1 MSGTQLSKF
10 IFDGLSQEKITDL
23 ASLDPEDR
31 ERMLMTGVDTDETGH
46 SATFLHLDHSGVYC
60 NNMQDGLD
68 ILDTR
73 DALENY
79 KGLPEYFWKLA
90 DPDQD
95 EFTRKAFETLQGGY
109 YVHVDRGV
117 KIREPVQSCLF
128 MKADHVGQS
137 VHNIVIVEENA
148 EVHIITGCATSRP
161 LQYGMHIGISEFYVK
176 KGARLTFTMIHNWG
190 ENVVVRPRSVG
201 VVEEGGVML
210 NNYIMLNPVQSL
222 QMYPT
227 LYLNGKG
234 ARCRFNS
241 VMVAPEG
248 SHIDAGNRIILNA
261 PNTRAEIISRSI
273 TTGGT
278 MFVRGL
284 IQGNARP
291 SRGHLECKGLILG
304 NGIIHAVPELEGRAE
319 GIELSHEAAV
329 GKIAQEEIEYLMAR
343 GLDEEEAT
351 STIVRGFLNVDIT
364 GLPEKLKSTLDSMID
379 QLRHEKSAT

>member
-1 MSGTQLSKF
+1 MTKF
-10 IFDGLSQEKITDL
+10 QFAGLPSEKIANL
-23 ASLDPEDR
+23 ASILPEDR
-31 ERMLMTGVDTDETGH
+31 ERMLMAGVDTDETGH

-60 NNMQDGLD
+60 NSLREGLE
-68 ILDTR
+68 ILDTKE
-73 DALENY
+73 ALKKYN
-79 KGLPEYFWKLA
+79 GLPDYFWKLV

-95 EFTRKAFETLQGGY
+95 DFTRKAFEILQGGY
-109 YVHVDRGV
+109 FVHVDRNV
-117 KIREPVQSCLF
+117 KIEEPVQSCLF

-148 EVHIITGCATSRP
+148 EVHIITGCATSTP
-161 LQYGMHIGISEFYVK
+161 VQHGMHIGISEFYVK
-176 KGARLTFTMIHNWG
+176 KGAKLTFTMIHNWG
-190 ENVVVRPRSVG
+190 EHVVVRPRSVG
-201 VVEEGGVML
+201 VIEEGGTLL
-210 NNYIMLNPVQSL
+210 NNYILLNPVQSL

-234 ARCRFNS
+234 SRCRFNS
-241 VMVAPEG
+241 VMFAPKG
-248 SHIDAGNRIILNA
+248 SHIDSGNRIILNA
-261 PNTRAEIISRSI
+261 PETRAEIISRSI

-278 MFVRGL
+278 IFARGL
-284 IQGNARP
+284 IQGNAAP

-351 STIVRGFLNVDIT
+351 STIVRGFLKVDII
-364 GLPEKLKSTLDSMID
+364 GLPEKLKSVLDVMID
-379 QLRHEKSAT
+379 QLRQERSAA

>member
-1 MSGTQLSKF
+1 MSDTQLTKF
-10 IFDGLSQEKITDL
+10 LFDGLTQKKITSL
-23 ASLDPEDR
+23 ASLDQEDR
-31 ERMLMTGVDTDETGH
+31 ERMLMAGVDIDESGH
-46 SATFLHLDHSGVYC
+46 SATFLHLDHGGVYC
-60 NNMQDGLD
+60 NSREDGLE

-73 DALENY
+73 DALKKYN
-79 KGLPEYFWKLA
+79 GLPDYFWKIA
-90 DPDQD
+90 DPEQD
-95 EFTRKAFETLQGGY
+95 EFTSKAFETLQGGY
-109 YVHVDRGV
+109 FVHVRSGM

-148 EVHIITGCATSRP
+148 DVHIVTGCATSRP
-161 LQYGMHIGISEFYVK
+161 MQHGMHIGISEFYVK

-201 VVEEGGVML
+201 VIEEGGILL

-227 LYLNGKG
+227 LYLNGRG

-241 VMVAPEG
+241 IMVAPKG

-261 PNTRAEIISRSI
+261 RDTKAEILSRSI

-284 IQGNARP
+284 IQGNAVP

-304 NGIIHAVPELEGRAE
+304 DGIIHAVPELEGRAE
-319 GIELSHEAAV
+319 GIELSHEASV

-351 STIVRGFLNVDIT
+351 STIVRGFLNVDII
-364 GLPEKLKSTLDSMID
+364 GLPEKLKNTLDTMID
-379 QLRHEKSAT
+379 QLRHKKAAA

>member
-1 MSGTQLSKF
+1 MSNTELSRF
-10 IFDGLSQEKITDL
+10 LFDGLTPGKITNL
-23 ASLDPEDR
+23 TSLDPEDR
-31 ERMLMTGVDTDETGH
+31 ERMLMAGVDTDETGH
-46 SATFLHLDHSGVYC
+46 SATFLHLDHGGVYC
-60 NNMQDGLD
+60 NSMQDGLE
-68 ILDTR
+68 ILDTK
-73 DALENY
+73 DALERYN
-79 KGLPEYFWKLA
+79 GLPEYFWKLA

-109 YVHVDRGV
+109 FVHVEKDV
-117 KIREPVQSCLF
+117 KVREPVQSCLF

-161 LQYGMHIGISEFYVK
+161 VQHGMHIGISEFYVK
-176 KGARLTFTMIHNWG
+176 KGAKLTFTMIHNWG

-234 ARCRFNS
+234 ARCQLNS
-241 VMVAPEG
+241 VMVAPTG
-248 SHIDAGNRIILNA
+248 SHIDAGNRVILNA
-261 PNTRAEIISRSI
+261 RDTKAEILSRSI

-284 IQGNARP
+284 IQGNAVP

-304 NGIIHAVPELEGRAE
+304 DGIIHAVPELEGRKE

-351 STIVRGFLNVDIT
+351 STIVRGFLNVDII
-364 GLPEKLKSTLDSMID
+364 GLPEKLKTTLDAMID
-379 QLRHEKSAT
+379 QLHHKKSAS